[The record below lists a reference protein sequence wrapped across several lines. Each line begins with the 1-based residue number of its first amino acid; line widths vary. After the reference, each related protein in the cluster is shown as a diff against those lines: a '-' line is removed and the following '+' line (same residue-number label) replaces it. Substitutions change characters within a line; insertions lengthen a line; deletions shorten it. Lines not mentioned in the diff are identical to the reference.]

1 MNSMNL
7 SHLLP
12 YQTRSICPENR
23 TVGKGVWGAR
33 TPLAEGTAKAAA
45 RDLGDSWKVNPYLYV
60 EPGEVLTLGE
70 IEGSGVIRH
79 IWLTPTGDWRSQI
92 LRI

>member
-23 TVGKGVWGAR
+23 TGGKGMGGGAH
-33 TPLAEGTAKAAA
+33 TTCG
-45 RDLGDSWKVNPYLYV
+45 
-60 EPGEVLTLGE
+60 
-70 IEGSGVIRH
+70 RH
-79 IWLTPTGDWRSQI
+79 G
-92 LRI
+92 

>member
-23 TVGKGVWGAR
+23 TGGKGMGAH
-33 TPLAEGTAKAAA
+33 TAC
-45 RDLGDSWKVNPYLYV
+45 G
-60 EPGEVLTLGE
+60 
-70 IEGSGVIRH
+70 RH
-79 IWLTPTGDWRSQI
+79 G
-92 LRI
+92 

>member
-12 YQTRSICPENR
+12 YQTCSICPENR
-23 TVGKGVWGAR
+23 TDGKGMGAR

-45 RDLGDSWKVNPYLYV
+45 
-60 EPGEVLTLGE
+60 
-70 IEGSGVIRH
+70 
-79 IWLTPTGDWRSQI
+79 
-92 LRI
+92 

>member
-23 TVGKGVWGAR
+23 TGGKGMGGGAHR
-33 TPLAEGTAKAAA
+33 LRKTRLRQLRGIWATAG
-45 RDLGDSWKVNPYLYV
+45 RSILIFISNPAKC
-60 EPGEVLTLGE
+60 
-70 IEGSGVIRH
+70 
-79 IWLTPTGDWRSQI
+79 
-92 LRI
+92 

>member
-23 TVGKGVWGAR
+23 TGGKGMGDAH
-33 TPLAEGTAKAAA
+33 TAC
-45 RDLGDSWKVNPYLYV
+45 G
-60 EPGEVLTLGE
+60 
-70 IEGSGVIRH
+70 RH
-79 IWLTPTGDWRSQI
+79 G
-92 LRI
+92 

>member
-12 YQTRSICPENR
+12 YQPRSICPKNR
-23 TVGKGVWGAR
+23 TGGKGMGAR

-45 RDLGDSWKVNPYLYV
+45 
-60 EPGEVLTLGE
+60 
-70 IEGSGVIRH
+70 
-79 IWLTPTGDWRSQI
+79 
-92 LRI
+92 